1 MLILFVHVIALS
13 TQSLSSK
20 KYFFGVYVNE
30 IIIEEDSKTKIN
42 KDFKRKLNI
51 SLFLSVI
58 IYMILKSIFNLNI
71 GVNIII
77 STTVYFVLFFF
88 ILKVEFKKVKDI
100 KNPDSL
106 MVLVNKLN
114 RLQSNYVPHDL
125 EQISLN
131 YATNN
136 KFLRKEAKE
145 NFEKLSSDAKKIGY
159 SIIAVSAYRDYDY
172 QENLFNNYVKEK
184 GENYALKCSAK
195 AGHSEHQTGL
205 SVDVMG
211 SNNDYDQFENITGFK
226 YEPWHY
232 RYVGKDIASIIYTE
246 GITLEEY
253 YKKYIK

>member
-1 MLILFVHVIALS
+1 MSEENFKKCVYIVLALLILVFYTKDID
-13 TQSLSSK
+13 
-20 KYFFGVYVNE
+20 FFY
-30 IIIEEDSKTKIN
+30 
-42 KDFKRKLNI
+42 
-51 SLFLSVI
+51 
-58 IYMILKSIFNLNI
+58 
-71 GVNIII
+71 
-77 STTVYFVLFFF
+77 
-88 ILKVEFKKVKDI
+88 KKVKDI

-211 SNNDYDQFENITGFK
+211 SNNDYDQFEKSKEFDWMKNNSYKYGFILRYPKGKEYITGFK

-232 RYVGKDIASIIYTE
+232 RYVGKDAANEMKET
-246 GITLEEY
+246 GMCLEEY
-253 YKKYIK
+253 VE

>member
-1 MLILFVHVIALS
+1 MSEENFKKCVYIVLALLILVFYTKDIDFFY
-13 TQSLSSK
+13 K
-20 KYFFGVYVNE
+20 K
-30 IIIEEDSKTKIN
+30 I
-42 KDFKRKLNI
+42 
-51 SLFLSVI
+51 
-58 IYMILKSIFNLNI
+58 
-71 GVNIII
+71 
-77 STTVYFVLFFF
+77 
-88 ILKVEFKKVKDI
+88 KDI

-145 NFEKLSSDAKKIGY
+145 NFEKLSSDAKKLGY

-211 SNNDYDQFENITGFK
+211 SNNDYDEFEKSKEFDWMKNNSYKYGFILRYPKGKEYITGFK

-232 RYVGKDIASIIYTE
+232 RYVGKDVASIIYTE

-253 YKKYIK
+253 YKKYIN

>member
-1 MLILFVHVIALS
+1 MSEENFKKCVYIVLALLILVFYTKDIDFFY
-13 TQSLSSK
+13 K
-20 KYFFGVYVNE
+20 K
-30 IIIEEDSKTKIN
+30 I
-42 KDFKRKLNI
+42 
-51 SLFLSVI
+51 
-58 IYMILKSIFNLNI
+58 
-71 GVNIII
+71 
-77 STTVYFVLFFF
+77 
-88 ILKVEFKKVKDI
+88 KDI

-211 SNNDYDQFENITGFK
+211 SNNDYDEFEKSKEFDWMKNNSYKYGFILRYPKGKEYITGFK

-232 RYVGKDIASIIYTE
+232 RYVGKDVASIIYTE

-253 YKKYIK
+253 YKKYIN

>member
-1 MLILFVHVIALS
+1 MSEENFKKCVYIVLALLILVFYTKDID
-13 TQSLSSK
+13 
-20 KYFFGVYVNE
+20 FFY
-30 IIIEEDSKTKIN
+30 
-42 KDFKRKLNI
+42 
-51 SLFLSVI
+51 
-58 IYMILKSIFNLNI
+58 
-71 GVNIII
+71 
-77 STTVYFVLFFF
+77 
-88 ILKVEFKKVKDI
+88 KKVKDI

-195 AGHSEHQTGL
+195 AGHSEHQTRL

-211 SNNDYDQFENITGFK
+211 SNNDYDQFEKSKEFDWMKNNSYKYGFILRYPKGKEYITGFK

>member
-1 MLILFVHVIALS
+1 MSEENFKKCVYIVLALLILVFYTKDID
-13 TQSLSSK
+13 
-20 KYFFGVYVNE
+20 FFY
-30 IIIEEDSKTKIN
+30 
-42 KDFKRKLNI
+42 
-51 SLFLSVI
+51 
-58 IYMILKSIFNLNI
+58 
-71 GVNIII
+71 
-77 STTVYFVLFFF
+77 
-88 ILKVEFKKVKDI
+88 KKVKDI

-211 SNNDYDQFENITGFK
+211 SNNDYDQFEKSKEFDWMKNNSYKYGFILRYPKGKEYITGFK

-232 RYVGKDIASIIYTE
+232 RYIGKDIASIIYTE

>member
-1 MLILFVHVIALS
+1 MSEENFKKCVYIVLALLILVFYTKDID
-13 TQSLSSK
+13 
-20 KYFFGVYVNE
+20 FFY
-30 IIIEEDSKTKIN
+30 
-42 KDFKRKLNI
+42 
-51 SLFLSVI
+51 
-58 IYMILKSIFNLNI
+58 
-71 GVNIII
+71 
-77 STTVYFVLFFF
+77 
-88 ILKVEFKKVKDI
+88 KKVKDI

-211 SNNDYDQFENITGFK
+211 SNNDYDQFEKSKEFDWMKNNSYKYGFILKYPKGKEYITGFK

>member
-1 MLILFVHVIALS
+1 MSEENFKKCVYIVLALLILVFYTKDID
-13 TQSLSSK
+13 
-20 KYFFGVYVNE
+20 FFY
-30 IIIEEDSKTKIN
+30 
-42 KDFKRKLNI
+42 
-51 SLFLSVI
+51 
-58 IYMILKSIFNLNI
+58 
-71 GVNIII
+71 
-77 STTVYFVLFFF
+77 
-88 ILKVEFKKVKDI
+88 KKVKDI

-125 EQISLN
+125 EQITLN

-211 SNNDYDQFENITGFK
+211 SNNDYDQFEKSKEFDWMKNNSYKYGFILRYPKGKEYITGFK

>member
-1 MLILFVHVIALS
+1 MSEENFKKCVYIVLALLILVFYTKDID
-13 TQSLSSK
+13 
-20 KYFFGVYVNE
+20 FFY
-30 IIIEEDSKTKIN
+30 
-42 KDFKRKLNI
+42 
-51 SLFLSVI
+51 
-58 IYMILKSIFNLNI
+58 
-71 GVNIII
+71 
-77 STTVYFVLFFF
+77 
-88 ILKVEFKKVKDI
+88 KKVKDI

-211 SNNDYDQFENITGFK
+211 SNNDYDQFEKSKEFDWMKNNSCKYGFILRYPKGKEYITGFK

>member
-1 MLILFVHVIALS
+1 MSEENFKKCVYIVLALLILVFYTKDID
-13 TQSLSSK
+13 
-20 KYFFGVYVNE
+20 FFY
-30 IIIEEDSKTKIN
+30 
-42 KDFKRKLNI
+42 
-51 SLFLSVI
+51 
-58 IYMILKSIFNLNI
+58 
-71 GVNIII
+71 
-77 STTVYFVLFFF
+77 
-88 ILKVEFKKVKDI
+88 KKVKDI

-211 SNNDYDQFENITGFK
+211 SNNDYDQFEKSKEFDWMKNNSYKYGFILRYPKGKEYITGFK

>member
-1 MLILFVHVIALS
+1 MSEENFKKCVYIVLALLILVFYTKDID
-13 TQSLSSK
+13 
-20 KYFFGVYVNE
+20 FFY
-30 IIIEEDSKTKIN
+30 
-42 KDFKRKLNI
+42 
-51 SLFLSVI
+51 
-58 IYMILKSIFNLNI
+58 
-71 GVNIII
+71 
-77 STTVYFVLFFF
+77 
-88 ILKVEFKKVKDI
+88 KKVKDI

-205 SVDVMG
+205 SVDIMG
-211 SNNDYDQFENITGFK
+211 SNNDYDQFEKSKEFDWMKNNSYKYGFILRYPKGKEYITGFK

-253 YKKYIK
+253 YKKYIN

>member
-1 MLILFVHVIALS
+1 MSEENFKKCVYIVLALLILVFYTKDID
-13 TQSLSSK
+13 
-20 KYFFGVYVNE
+20 FFY
-30 IIIEEDSKTKIN
+30 
-42 KDFKRKLNI
+42 
-51 SLFLSVI
+51 
-58 IYMILKSIFNLNI
+58 
-71 GVNIII
+71 
-77 STTVYFVLFFF
+77 
-88 ILKVEFKKVKDI
+88 KKVKDI
-100 KNPDSL
+100 KNPDNL

-211 SNNDYDQFENITGFK
+211 SNNDYDQFEKSKEFDWMKNNSYKYGFILRYPKGKEYITGFK

>member
-1 MLILFVHVIALS
+1 MSEENFKKCVYIVLALLILVFYTKDID
-13 TQSLSSK
+13 
-20 KYFFGVYVNE
+20 FFY
-30 IIIEEDSKTKIN
+30 
-42 KDFKRKLNI
+42 
-51 SLFLSVI
+51 
-58 IYMILKSIFNLNI
+58 
-71 GVNIII
+71 
-77 STTVYFVLFFF
+77 
-88 ILKVEFKKVKDI
+88 KKVKDI

-211 SNNDYDQFENITGFK
+211 SNNDYDQFEKSKEFDWMKNNSYKYGFILRYPKGKEYITGFK

-232 RYVGKDIASIIYTE
+232 RYVGKDVASIIYTE

-253 YKKYIK
+253 YKKYIN

>member
-1 MLILFVHVIALS
+1 MSEENFKKCVYIVLALLILVFYTKDID
-13 TQSLSSK
+13 
-20 KYFFGVYVNE
+20 FFY
-30 IIIEEDSKTKIN
+30 
-42 KDFKRKLNI
+42 
-51 SLFLSVI
+51 
-58 IYMILKSIFNLNI
+58 
-71 GVNIII
+71 
-77 STTVYFVLFFF
+77 
-88 ILKVEFKKVKDI
+88 KKVKDI

-172 QENLFNNYVKEK
+172 QENIFNNYVKEK

-211 SNNDYDQFENITGFK
+211 SNNDYDQFEKSKEFDWMKNNSYKYGFILRYPKGKEYITGFK

>member
-1 MLILFVHVIALS
+1 MSEENFKKCVYIVLALLILVFYTKDID
-13 TQSLSSK
+13 
-20 KYFFGVYVNE
+20 FFY
-30 IIIEEDSKTKIN
+30 
-42 KDFKRKLNI
+42 
-51 SLFLSVI
+51 
-58 IYMILKSIFNLNI
+58 
-71 GVNIII
+71 
-77 STTVYFVLFFF
+77 
-88 ILKVEFKKVKDI
+88 KKVKDI

-211 SNNDYDQFENITGFK
+211 SNNDYDQFEKSKEFDWMKNNSYKYGFILRYPKGKEYITGFK

-246 GITLEEY
+246 EITLEEY

>member
-1 MLILFVHVIALS
+1 MSEENFKKCVYIVLALLILVFYTKDID
-13 TQSLSSK
+13 
-20 KYFFGVYVNE
+20 FFY
-30 IIIEEDSKTKIN
+30 
-42 KDFKRKLNI
+42 
-51 SLFLSVI
+51 
-58 IYMILKSIFNLNI
+58 
-71 GVNIII
+71 
-77 STTVYFVLFFF
+77 
-88 ILKVEFKKVKDI
+88 KKVKDI

-211 SNNDYDQFENITGFK
+211 SNNDYDQFEKSKEFDWMKNNSYKYGFILRYPKGKEYITGFK

-253 YKKYIK
+253 YKNYIK

>member
-1 MLILFVHVIALS
+1 MSEENFKKCVYIVLALLILVFYTKDID
-13 TQSLSSK
+13 
-20 KYFFGVYVNE
+20 FFY
-30 IIIEEDSKTKIN
+30 
-42 KDFKRKLNI
+42 
-51 SLFLSVI
+51 
-58 IYMILKSIFNLNI
+58 
-71 GVNIII
+71 
-77 STTVYFVLFFF
+77 
-88 ILKVEFKKVKDI
+88 KKVKDI
-100 KNPDSL
+100 KNSDSL

-211 SNNDYDQFENITGFK
+211 SNNDYDEFEKSKEFDWMKNNSYKYGFILRYPKGKEYITGFK

-232 RYVGKDIASIIYTE
+232 RYVGKDVASIIYTE

-253 YKKYIK
+253 YKKYIN

>member
-1 MLILFVHVIALS
+1 MSEENFKKCVYIVLALLILVFYTKDID
-13 TQSLSSK
+13 
-20 KYFFGVYVNE
+20 FFY
-30 IIIEEDSKTKIN
+30 
-42 KDFKRKLNI
+42 
-51 SLFLSVI
+51 
-58 IYMILKSIFNLNI
+58 
-71 GVNIII
+71 
-77 STTVYFVLFFF
+77 
-88 ILKVEFKKVKDI
+88 KKVKDI

-211 SNNDYDQFENITGFK
+211 SNNDYDQFEKSKEFDWRLAENN
-226 YEPWHY
+226 
-232 RYVGKDIASIIYTE
+232 ASPVP
-246 GITLEEY
+246 
-253 YKKYIK
+253 

>member
-1 MLILFVHVIALS
+1 MSEENFKKCVYIVLALLILVFYTKDID
-13 TQSLSSK
+13 
-20 KYFFGVYVNE
+20 FFY
-30 IIIEEDSKTKIN
+30 
-42 KDFKRKLNI
+42 
-51 SLFLSVI
+51 
-58 IYMILKSIFNLNI
+58 
-71 GVNIII
+71 
-77 STTVYFVLFFF
+77 
-88 ILKVEFKKVKDI
+88 KKVKDI

-211 SNNDYDQFENITGFK
+211 SNNDYDQFEKNKEFDWMKNNSYKYGFILRYPKGKEYITGFK

-253 YKKYIK
+253 YKKYIN

>member
-1 MLILFVHVIALS
+1 MSEENFKKCVYIVLALLILVFYTKDID
-13 TQSLSSK
+13 
-20 KYFFGVYVNE
+20 FFY
-30 IIIEEDSKTKIN
+30 
-42 KDFKRKLNI
+42 
-51 SLFLSVI
+51 
-58 IYMILKSIFNLNI
+58 
-71 GVNIII
+71 
-77 STTVYFVLFFF
+77 
-88 ILKVEFKKVKDI
+88 KKVKDI

-211 SNNDYDQFENITGFK
+211 SNNDYDQFEKSKEFDWMKNNSYKYGFILRYPKGKEYITGFK

-232 RYVGKDIASIIYTE
+232 RYVGKDVASIIYTE

>member
-1 MLILFVHVIALS
+1 MSEENFKKCVYIVLALLILVFYTKDID
-13 TQSLSSK
+13 
-20 KYFFGVYVNE
+20 FFY
-30 IIIEEDSKTKIN
+30 
-42 KDFKRKLNI
+42 
-51 SLFLSVI
+51 
-58 IYMILKSIFNLNI
+58 
-71 GVNIII
+71 
-77 STTVYFVLFFF
+77 
-88 ILKVEFKKVKDI
+88 KKVKDI

-172 QENLFNNYVKEK
+172 QENLFNNYVKKK

-211 SNNDYDQFENITGFK
+211 SNNDYDQFEKSKEFDWMKNNSYKYGFILRYPKGKEYITGFK

>member
-1 MLILFVHVIALS
+1 MSEENFKKCVYIVLALLILVFYTKDID
-13 TQSLSSK
+13 
-20 KYFFGVYVNE
+20 FFY
-30 IIIEEDSKTKIN
+30 
-42 KDFKRKLNI
+42 
-51 SLFLSVI
+51 
-58 IYMILKSIFNLNI
+58 
-71 GVNIII
+71 
-77 STTVYFVLFFF
+77 
-88 ILKVEFKKVKDI
+88 KKVKDI

-211 SNNDYDQFENITGFK
+211 SNNDYDQFEKSKEFDWMKNNSYKYGFILRYPKGKEYITGFK

-246 GITLEEY
+246 GITLEDY

>member
-1 MLILFVHVIALS
+1 MSEENFKKCVYIVLALLILVFYTKDIDFFY
-13 TQSLSSK
+13 K
-20 KYFFGVYVNE
+20 K
-30 IIIEEDSKTKIN
+30 I
-42 KDFKRKLNI
+42 
-51 SLFLSVI
+51 
-58 IYMILKSIFNLNI
+58 
-71 GVNIII
+71 
-77 STTVYFVLFFF
+77 
-88 ILKVEFKKVKDI
+88 KDI

-211 SNNDYDQFENITGFK
+211 SNNDYDQFEKSKEFDWMKNNSYKYGFILRYPKGKEYITGFK

>member
-1 MLILFVHVIALS
+1 MSEENFKKCVYIVLALLILVFYTKDID
-13 TQSLSSK
+13 
-20 KYFFGVYVNE
+20 FFY
-30 IIIEEDSKTKIN
+30 
-42 KDFKRKLNI
+42 
-51 SLFLSVI
+51 
-58 IYMILKSIFNLNI
+58 
-71 GVNIII
+71 
-77 STTVYFVLFFF
+77 
-88 ILKVEFKKVKDI
+88 KKVKDI

-211 SNNDYDQFENITGFK
+211 SNNDYDQFEKSKEFDWMKNNSYKYGFILRYPKGKEYITGFK

-232 RYVGKDIASIIYTE
+232 RYVGKDVAKIIHE
-246 GITLEEY
+246 NNITLEEY
-253 YKKYIK
+253 HKRLKF

>member
-1 MLILFVHVIALS
+1 MSEENFKKCVYIVLALLILVFYTKDID
-13 TQSLSSK
+13 
-20 KYFFGVYVNE
+20 FFY
-30 IIIEEDSKTKIN
+30 
-42 KDFKRKLNI
+42 
-51 SLFLSVI
+51 
-58 IYMILKSIFNLNI
+58 
-71 GVNIII
+71 
-77 STTVYFVLFFF
+77 
-88 ILKVEFKKVKDI
+88 KKVKDI

-211 SNNDYDQFENITGFK
+211 SNNDYDQFEKSKEFDWMKNNSYKYGFILRYPKGKEYITGFK

-246 GITLEEY
+246 GINLEEY

>member
-1 MLILFVHVIALS
+1 MSEENFKKCVYIVLALLILVFYTKDID
-13 TQSLSSK
+13 
-20 KYFFGVYVNE
+20 FFY
-30 IIIEEDSKTKIN
+30 
-42 KDFKRKLNI
+42 
-51 SLFLSVI
+51 
-58 IYMILKSIFNLNI
+58 
-71 GVNIII
+71 
-77 STTVYFVLFFF
+77 
-88 ILKVEFKKVKDI
+88 KKVKDI

-211 SNNDYDQFENITGFK
+211 SNNDYDQFEKSKEFDWMKNNSYKYGFILRYPKGKEYITGFK

-253 YKKYIK
+253 YKRYIK

>member
-1 MLILFVHVIALS
+1 MSEENFKKCVYIVLALLILVFYTKDID
-13 TQSLSSK
+13 
-20 KYFFGVYVNE
+20 FFY
-30 IIIEEDSKTKIN
+30 
-42 KDFKRKLNI
+42 
-51 SLFLSVI
+51 
-58 IYMILKSIFNLNI
+58 
-71 GVNIII
+71 
-77 STTVYFVLFFF
+77 
-88 ILKVEFKKVKDI
+88 KKVKDI

-211 SNNDYDQFENITGFK
+211 SNNDYDQFEKSKEFDWMKNNSYKYGFILRYPKGKEYITGFK

-253 YKKYIK
+253 YKKYIN

>member
-1 MLILFVHVIALS
+1 MSEENFKKCVYIVLALLILVFYTKDID
-13 TQSLSSK
+13 
-20 KYFFGVYVNE
+20 FFY
-30 IIIEEDSKTKIN
+30 
-42 KDFKRKLNI
+42 
-51 SLFLSVI
+51 
-58 IYMILKSIFNLNI
+58 
-71 GVNIII
+71 
-77 STTVYFVLFFF
+77 
-88 ILKVEFKKVKDI
+88 KKVKDI

-114 RLQSNYVPHDL
+114 SLQSNYVPHDL

-211 SNNDYDQFENITGFK
+211 SNNDYDQFEKSKEFDWMKNNSYKYGFILRYPKGKEYITGFK

>member
-1 MLILFVHVIALS
+1 MSEENFKNCVYIVLALLILVFYTKDID
-13 TQSLSSK
+13 
-20 KYFFGVYVNE
+20 FFY
-30 IIIEEDSKTKIN
+30 
-42 KDFKRKLNI
+42 
-51 SLFLSVI
+51 
-58 IYMILKSIFNLNI
+58 
-71 GVNIII
+71 
-77 STTVYFVLFFF
+77 
-88 ILKVEFKKVKDI
+88 KKVKDI

-211 SNNDYDQFENITGFK
+211 SNNDYDQFEKSKEFDWMKNNSYKYGFILRYPKGKEYITGFK

>member
-1 MLILFVHVIALS
+1 MSEENFKKCVYIVLALLILVFYTKDID
-13 TQSLSSK
+13 
-20 KYFFGVYVNE
+20 FFY
-30 IIIEEDSKTKIN
+30 
-42 KDFKRKLNI
+42 
-51 SLFLSVI
+51 
-58 IYMILKSIFNLNI
+58 
-71 GVNIII
+71 
-77 STTVYFVLFFF
+77 
-88 ILKVEFKKVKDI
+88 KKVKDI

-195 AGHSEHQTGL
+195 AGYSEHQTGL

-211 SNNDYDQFENITGFK
+211 SNNDYDQFEKSKEFDWMKNNSYKYGFILRYPKGKEYITGFK

-232 RYVGKDIASIIYTE
+232 RYVGKDTASIIYTE

-253 YKKYIK
+253 YKKYIN

>member
-1 MLILFVHVIALS
+1 MSEENFKKCVYIVLALLILVFYTKDID
-13 TQSLSSK
+13 
-20 KYFFGVYVNE
+20 FFY
-30 IIIEEDSKTKIN
+30 
-42 KDFKRKLNI
+42 
-51 SLFLSVI
+51 
-58 IYMILKSIFNLNI
+58 
-71 GVNIII
+71 
-77 STTVYFVLFFF
+77 
-88 ILKVEFKKVKDI
+88 KKVKDI

-211 SNNDYDQFENITGFK
+211 SNNDYDQFEKSKEFDWMKNNSYKYGFILRYPKGKEYITGFK

-246 GITLEEY
+246 GITLG
-253 YKKYIK
+253 

>member
-1 MLILFVHVIALS
+1 MSEENFKKCVYIVLALLILVFYTKDID
-13 TQSLSSK
+13 
-20 KYFFGVYVNE
+20 FFY
-30 IIIEEDSKTKIN
+30 
-42 KDFKRKLNI
+42 
-51 SLFLSVI
+51 
-58 IYMILKSIFNLNI
+58 
-71 GVNIII
+71 
-77 STTVYFVLFFF
+77 
-88 ILKVEFKKVKDI
+88 KKVKDI

-184 GENYALKCSAK
+184 L
-195 AGHSEHQTGL
+195 
-205 SVDVMG
+205 
-211 SNNDYDQFENITGFK
+211 
-226 YEPWHY
+226 
-232 RYVGKDIASIIYTE
+232 
-246 GITLEEY
+246 
-253 YKKYIK
+253 

>member
-1 MLILFVHVIALS
+1 MSEENFKKCVYIVLALLILVFYTKDID
-13 TQSLSSK
+13 
-20 KYFFGVYVNE
+20 FFY
-30 IIIEEDSKTKIN
+30 
-42 KDFKRKLNI
+42 
-51 SLFLSVI
+51 
-58 IYMILKSIFNLNI
+58 
-71 GVNIII
+71 
-77 STTVYFVLFFF
+77 
-88 ILKVEFKKVKDI
+88 KKVKDI

-114 RLQSNYVPHDL
+114 RLKSNYVPHDL

-211 SNNDYDQFENITGFK
+211 SNNDYDQFEKSKEFDWMKNNSYKYGFILRYPKGKEYITGFK

>member
-1 MLILFVHVIALS
+1 MSEENFKKCVYIVLALLILVFYTKDID
-13 TQSLSSK
+13 
-20 KYFFGVYVNE
+20 FFY
-30 IIIEEDSKTKIN
+30 
-42 KDFKRKLNI
+42 
-51 SLFLSVI
+51 
-58 IYMILKSIFNLNI
+58 
-71 GVNIII
+71 
-77 STTVYFVLFFF
+77 
-88 ILKVEFKKVKDI
+88 KKVKDI

-211 SNNDYDQFENITGFK
+211 SNNDYDQFEKSKEFDWMKNNSYKYGFILRYPKGKEYITGFK

-232 RYVGKDIASIIYTE
+232 RYVGKEIAKEIYDLDITY
-246 GITLEEY
+246 EEY
-253 YKKYIK
+253 YAYYIAK

>member
-1 MLILFVHVIALS
+1 MSEENFKKCVYIVLALLILVFYTKDID
-13 TQSLSSK
+13 
-20 KYFFGVYVNE
+20 FFY
-30 IIIEEDSKTKIN
+30 
-42 KDFKRKLNI
+42 
-51 SLFLSVI
+51 
-58 IYMILKSIFNLNI
+58 
-71 GVNIII
+71 
-77 STTVYFVLFFF
+77 
-88 ILKVEFKKVKDI
+88 KKVKDI

-211 SNNDYDQFENITGFK
+211 SNNDYDQFEKSKEFDWMKNNSYKYGFILRYPKGKKYITGFK

>member
-1 MLILFVHVIALS
+1 MSEENFKKCVYIVLALLILVFYTKDID
-13 TQSLSSK
+13 
-20 KYFFGVYVNE
+20 FFY
-30 IIIEEDSKTKIN
+30 
-42 KDFKRKLNI
+42 
-51 SLFLSVI
+51 
-58 IYMILKSIFNLNI
+58 
-71 GVNIII
+71 
-77 STTVYFVLFFF
+77 
-88 ILKVEFKKVKDI
+88 KKVKDI

-211 SNNDYDQFENITGFK
+211 SNNDYDQFEKSKEFDWMKNNSYKYGFILRYPKGKEYITGFK

-246 GITLEEY
+246 GIILEEY

>member
-1 MLILFVHVIALS
+1 MSEENFKKCVYIVLALLILVFYTKDID
-13 TQSLSSK
+13 
-20 KYFFGVYVNE
+20 FFY
-30 IIIEEDSKTKIN
+30 
-42 KDFKRKLNI
+42 
-51 SLFLSVI
+51 
-58 IYMILKSIFNLNI
+58 
-71 GVNIII
+71 
-77 STTVYFVLFFF
+77 
-88 ILKVEFKKVKDI
+88 KKVKDI

-136 KFLRKEAKE
+136 KFLRKESKE

-211 SNNDYDQFENITGFK
+211 SNNDYDQFEKSKEFDWMKNNSYKYGFILRYPKGKEYITGFK

>member
-1 MLILFVHVIALS
+1 MSEKNFKKCVYIVLALLILVFYTKDID
-13 TQSLSSK
+13 
-20 KYFFGVYVNE
+20 FFY
-30 IIIEEDSKTKIN
+30 
-42 KDFKRKLNI
+42 
-51 SLFLSVI
+51 
-58 IYMILKSIFNLNI
+58 
-71 GVNIII
+71 
-77 STTVYFVLFFF
+77 
-88 ILKVEFKKVKDI
+88 KKVKDI

-145 NFEKLSSDAKKIGY
+145 NFEKLSSDAKKISY

-211 SNNDYDQFENITGFK
+211 SNNDYDQFEKSKEFDWMKNNSYKYGFILRYPKGKEYITGFK